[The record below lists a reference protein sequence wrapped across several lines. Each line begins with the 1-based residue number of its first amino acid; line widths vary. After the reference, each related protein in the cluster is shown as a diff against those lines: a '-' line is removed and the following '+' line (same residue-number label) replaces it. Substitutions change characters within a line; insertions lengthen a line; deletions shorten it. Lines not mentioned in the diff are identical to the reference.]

1 MGGVGTLKFLCEI
14 FSITPYL
21 SLAVGFPIGFLFP
34 RLSCC
39 PRPCRCRLPCS
50 LQQLAPLLTPLRTT
64 DELLLLLLMASA
76 PADPAAALKA

>member
-1 MGGVGTLKFLCEI
+1 VGTLKFLCEI

-39 PRPCRCRLPCS
+39 SPSLTLPLPPA
-50 LQQLAPLLTPLRTT
+50 LQPAAARTTADPLRTT